1 LGARLLLVARNYDK
15 LEQTRESLEGTGHRS
30 ESFDLSETDDIES
43 WLVSTARE
51 FGRLDGLVHS
61 AGVLSTSPLRM
72 LSRARIDAM
81 LNVNLIA
88 AIALARA
95 YCSRK
100 VRTDHGGSIVLLAST
115 MGLVGQPGRSAYAAS
130 KGGIVA
136 LTKSLAL
143 ELARNNIR
151 VNCIAPAIVNTEM
164 TQEYFRGL
172 SPEQHSS
179 IVAQHP
185 LGIGEP
191 LDVAYG
197 VAYLLGD
204 TGRWVTGT
212 TLVVDGGYTAQ

>member
-1 LGARLLLVARNYDK
+1 MVLNPLDLSGRSFLVTGASSGIGRAVAQLLSQLGARLLLAARNYDK

-30 ESFDLSETDDIES
+30 ESFDLSKTDDIES
-43 WLVSTARE
+43 WLVSTAQE

-88 AIALARA
+88 AIALTRA

-136 LTKSLAL
+136 RWGLASHSTL
-143 ELARNNIR
+143 PTASPIFWE
-151 VNCIAPAIVNTEM
+151 T
-164 TQEYFRGL
+164 RG
-172 SPEQHSS
+172 
-179 IVAQHP
+179 V
-185 LGIGEP
+185 G
-191 LDVAYG
+191 
-197 VAYLLGD
+197 
-204 TGRWVTGT
+204 
-212 TLVVDGGYTAQ
+212 